1 MPSVTISSTML
12 AGLLLM
18 LVPASSAAPRP
29 QAREDVPMRLLQDAK
44 PAFPYDPNTI
54 AKCSWWWDNEGQIPC
69 ANMPAEWGIT
79 MQDFLRWNP
88 SITSSCGNFLN
99 GRSYCVEASGEEP
112 PVPGTP
118 TTTTA
123 PATTTKPSNGITT
136 PQPIQDGMVGNC
148 NKFHYISEGDRCQD
162 ILSYQKITLAD
173 FFKWNPAVKSDCSGL
188 WSKTNACVGVVGQA
202 PAVTTT
208 TTKPATPTTPSNG
221 ITTPQPIQAGMVGNC
236 NKFHYI
242 SEGDRCQD
250 ILSYQKI
257 TQADFF
263 KWNPAVKSDC
273 SGLWSKTHACVGV
286 IGGQAPPP
294 TPTTTKPTTT
304 KPPGNGVTTPTPTQP
319 GMVTNCN
326 KFHFVSP
333 GNTCQQIV
341 SYQKITMANF
351 VKWNSGAGS
360 GCNNLWGNTHACVG
374 VF

>member
-1 MPSVTISSTML
+1 
-12 AGLLLM
+12 
-18 LVPASSAAPRP
+18 
-29 QAREDVPMRLLQDAK
+29 
-44 PAFPYDPNTI
+44 
-54 AKCSWWWDNEGQIPC
+54 
-69 ANMPAEWGIT
+69 MPAEWGIT

-188 WSKTNACVGVVGQA
+188 WSKT
-202 PAVTTT
+202 
-208 TTKPATPTTPSNG
+208 
-221 ITTPQPIQAGMVGNC
+221 
-236 NKFHYI
+236 
-242 SEGDRCQD
+242 
-250 ILSYQKI
+250 
-257 TQADFF
+257 
-263 KWNPAVKSDC
+263 
-273 SGLWSKTHACVGV
+273 HACVGV

-360 GCNNLWGNTHACVG
+360 GCNNLWGNTYACVG